1 MQKSDLIILE
11 DLLFHYIKDN
21 ERDNYFSLI
30 KNEDYKS
37 ALLNGVNKILIYE
50 NNYEIVLYEFLES
63 YKIKDYFIGIKNIK
77 TNYIEVLAELY
88 VKGNKNESINHLIKI
103 NDQAFVE
110 ATEFLN
116 YLKNIFFLEGRKEL
130 KTHLIKLEN
139 LENFELSDTDIKLGI
154 KNEARESL
162 KFRFN
167 KIEKE
172 KKKYI
177 KEEEALA
184 QFSKERIPGIQ
195 YRIKNNISTNFLK
208 IHTKG
213 NSKIGSYSKYALA
226 AAFIGVIIL
235 STIIYTFNSKK
246 NGSELAIIK
255 FNKTTDNII
264 HQSRDSNIIIN
275 NEKNNVARNE
285 TSNGSPNKS
294 NQIDTNIIPQTAIQ
308 KNDDVALRSIGDL
321 SEEDNLIVNLQNPEK
336 HIKIKYLPNKSE
348 MVYYKFNLK
357 NNEVKIYQKN
367 KQIIQGYLEINNHIY
382 LKIDEKYYMIKS
394 TEIPL
399 ILSKIENLEILK

>member
-77 TNYIEVLAELY
+77 SNYIEVLAELY

-172 KKKYI
+172 KTKYI
-177 KEEEALA
+177 
-184 QFSKERIPGIQ
+184 
-195 YRIKNNISTNFLK
+195 
-208 IHTKG
+208 
-213 NSKIGSYSKYALA
+213 
-226 AAFIGVIIL
+226 
-235 STIIYTFNSKK
+235 
-246 NGSELAIIK
+246 
-255 FNKTTDNII
+255 
-264 HQSRDSNIIIN
+264 
-275 NEKNNVARNE
+275 
-285 TSNGSPNKS
+285 
-294 NQIDTNIIPQTAIQ
+294 TA
-308 KNDDVALRSIGDL
+308 
-321 SEEDNLIVNLQNPEK
+321 
-336 HIKIKYLPNKSE
+336 
-348 MVYYKFNLK
+348 
-357 NNEVKIYQKN
+357 
-367 KQIIQGYLEINNHIY
+367 
-382 LKIDEKYYMIKS
+382 
-394 TEIPL
+394 
-399 ILSKIENLEILK
+399 

>member
-77 TNYIEVLAELY
+77 SNYIEVLAELY

-172 KKKYI
+172 KTK
-177 KEEEALA
+177 
-184 QFSKERIPGIQ
+184 
-195 YRIKNNISTNFLK
+195 NISTNFLK